1 MILSPTALAG
11 CTMLITADRRASELG
26 TALERRGAKI
36 VHAPS
41 LTIIP
46 NVDDAALLASTH
58 ELLQDPPDIV
68 VVTTGIGFRGWI
80 EAADAGGLADPL
92 LKVLTEAQ
100 LVARGPKARG
110 AIQATGLTA
119 DWVAESETTAE
130 ITAWLLAEGVAGMK
144 VAVQHHGAGSDG
156 IDEALLAAGAQVRS
170 LVVYRWGPPPDQ
182 DRLDQSV
189 HACIAG
195 EIDAVLF
202 TSAPGVTAW
211 LIAARNLGQFDAV
224 VQACQKA
231 QLVAAA
237 VGPVTAAPL
246 EQAGIAP
253 IIPERGRLGALV
265 RSLVVHFGT
274 HTPSLD
280 TSGGRLQIRRTAAA
294 LDGQVIPASPSG
306 LAVLR
311 VLAEQAGTV
320 VSRADLLTALPGSSS
335 DEHAAEVAVARLR
348 EALGQRDMIQTV
360 VKRGYILRLAP

>member
-26 TALERRGAKI
+26 TALERRGARI
-36 VHAPS
+36 MHAPS

-46 NVDDAALLASTH
+46 HIDDAALIASTH

-80 EAADAGGLADPL
+80 EAADAAGLAEPL
-92 LKVLTEAQ
+92 LEALRRAQ

-130 ITAWLLAEGVAGMK
+130 ITTWLLAEGVAGQK

-170 LVVYRWGPPPDQ
+170 LIVYRWGPPPDQ
-182 DRLDQSV
+182 ERLNQSV
-189 HACIAG
+189 HASLNG
-195 EIDAVLF
+195 DIDAVVF
-202 TSAPGVTAW
+202 TSAPGVNAW
-211 LIAARNLGQFDAV
+211 LAAAAELGV
-224 VQACQKA
+224 VDDVVRACQRSD
-231 QLVAAA
+231 LVAAA

-246 EQAGIAP
+246 LGAGISP

-274 HTPSLD
+274 ETPSLD
-280 TSGGRLQIRRTAAA
+280 TIGGRLQIRRAAA
-294 LDGQVIPASPSG
+294 VLDGKVIPASPSG

-311 VLAEQAGTV
+311 VLAAHAGSV
-320 VSRADLLTALPGSSS
+320 VPRASLLSVLPGSSS

-348 EALGQRDMIQTV
+348 EALGQRDIIQTV
-360 VKRGYILRLAP
+360 IKRGYV